1 MKKKMVAKAAVGTV
15 LAAGLALGGGVAANA
30 GVLDVWDT
38 PNFTGTLIGS
48 GTTAV
53 VDVPDDRT
61 RSARN
66 GSGFGYSARKINGL
80 WGQSV
85 EFTYI
90 PHGYQLGDFGAGN
103 SVDHFDRVI

>member
-1 MKKKMVAKAAVGTV
+1 MKNIKTRASLGLL
-15 LAAGLALGGGVAANA
+15 LAAGLTLGGGVAANA
-30 GVLDVWDT
+30 GVLDVWDR

-66 GSGFGYSARKINGL
+66 GSGFGYSARKWVVAPI
-80 WGQSV
+80 SST

-90 PHGYQLGDFGAGN
+90 PHGYQLSDFGSGN

>member
-1 MKKKMVAKAAVGTV
+1 MKNNMIAKTTLGLV
-15 LAAGLALGGGVAANA
+15 LAAGLTLGGGVAANA
-30 GVLDVWDT
+30 GVLDVWDA
-38 PNFTGTLIGS
+38 PGFSGTLIGS

-66 GSGFGYSARKINGL
+66 GSGFGYSARKTTTP
-80 WGQSV
+80 WAST
-85 EFTYI
+85 EFAYF
-90 PHGYQLGDFGAGN
+90 PNGYQLSDFGAGN